1 MDDLYLKLNQELS
14 AILASVPAVDALMFR
29 ATGPQ
34 AAIIRA
40 INRAVRE
47 NQAGFDARLE
57 AMSREQK
64 PEPEPKHANHGV

>member
-1 MDDLYLKLNQELS
+1 MDDLYLKLHQEMS

-34 AAIIRA
+34 SAIIRA
-40 INRAVRE
+40 INRTVRE
-47 NQAGFDARLE
+47 NQAEFDARLE
-57 AMSREQK
+57 AMSKEQK

>member
-1 MDDLYLKLNQELS
+1 MDDLYLRLNQELS

-40 INRAVRE
+40 INRVVLE
-47 NQAGFDARLE
+47 NQAELDARLD
-57 AMSREQK
+57 AMSKEQW

>member
-47 NQAGFDARLE
+47 NQAEFDARLE
-57 AMSREQK
+57 AMSKEQK

>member
-29 ATGPQ
+29 VTGPQ

-40 INRAVRE
+40 INRVVCE
-47 NQAGFDARLE
+47 SQKEFDARLE
-57 AMSREQK
+57 AMSKEQK

>member
-34 AAIIRA
+34 SAIIRA

-47 NQAGFDARLE
+47 NQAEFDARLE
-57 AMSREQK
+57 AMSKEQK

>member
-29 ATGPQ
+29 VTGPQ

-40 INRAVRE
+40 INRTVRE
-47 NQAGFDARLE
+47 NQAEFDARLE
-57 AMSREQK
+57 AMSKEQK
-64 PEPEPKHANHGV
+64 PEPDPKHANHGV

>member
-29 ATGPQ
+29 TTGPQ
-34 AAIIRA
+34 SAIIRA
-40 INRAVRE
+40 INRVVCE
-47 NQAGFDARLE
+47 SQKEFDVRLE
-57 AMSREQK
+57 AMSKEQK